1 MTKQL
6 LFFMTSQDERLFSEI
21 LKSRF
26 SGMVILDGKVWETP
40 EPAVAG
46 SIDQCDSSSRQAYLW
61 NKELFPEIPVGPRPG
76 GKFEGPANGPV
87 LQFLRS
93 IPEGNVLRSGRIALG
108 LNDEKISAAIDAY
121 FREVWTVVKK
131 PATSKLI
138 CVNPENGELISP
150 KVGGHWASPDAVAW
164 CRAEKGRFLRGRAT
178 QNFYLPA

>member
-1 MTKQL
+1 
-6 LFFMTSQDERLFSEI
+6 MTSQDERLFSES

-26 SGMVILDGKVWETP
+26 ASMVILDGKVWETP
-40 EPAVAG
+40 EPVVAG
-46 SIDQCDSSSRQAYLW
+46 SIDQCNSSFRQAYLW

-108 LNDEKISAAIDAY
+108 LSDEKISPAIDAY
-121 FREVWTVVKK
+121 FKEVWRLVKK

-138 CVNPENGELISP
+138 CVNPETGELINP
-150 KVGGHWASPDAVAW
+150 KVWGYWAWPGAVSW
-164 CRAEKGRFLRGRAT
+164 CRAEKGRFLRDCAT
-178 QNFYLPA
+178 QNFCLPA